1 MNPEYLPRRSFLKI
15 RELAGEMP
23 IDEIAAMVK
32 LSTQTVAEVIA
43 GRRQPSRIA
52 VDDDHPLHDEM
63 LTATRCAGC
72 GALVFTWPCLG
83 CQMSG
88 LAPRSAESRIAGEPL
103 KYKRQRIRRRQQG
116 LPPPQRGAA

>member
-23 IDEIAAMVK
+23 TDEIAAVVK
-32 LSTQTVAEVIA
+32 LSPQTVADVIA

-52 VDDDHPLHDEM
+52 VDDDHPLRDEM
-63 LTATRCAGC
+63 LTAKRCLGC
-72 GALVFTWPCLG
+72 GAMVFTWPCLG

-88 LAPRSAESRIAGEPL
+88 AAPRSAAAPIAGESL
-103 KYKRQRIRRRQQG
+103 KYKRQRIRRRQHG